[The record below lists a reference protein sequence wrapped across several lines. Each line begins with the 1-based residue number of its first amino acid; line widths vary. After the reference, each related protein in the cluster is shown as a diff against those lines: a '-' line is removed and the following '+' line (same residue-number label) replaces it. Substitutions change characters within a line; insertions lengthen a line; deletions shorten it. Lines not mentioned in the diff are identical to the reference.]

1 MCKRFGAFNRERR
14 CRRATPLTSQVD
26 SGFDLPR
33 VSRGIAAGIF
43 LEPRTCEA
51 PRPRRIAVKTF
62 LASLGGALAMLLVVA
77 TWQARTSASQ
87 FASAPQSWALPPAST
102 AVPANIATLPQGV
115 MIAAPSGG
123 VVPVA
128 YTPSGYQP
136 VASNLVQL
144 DTPSAAPARYI
155 GSSPRRVVYRETK
168 PRRNWAKTAL
178 VIGGSTGA
186 GAGIGAL
193 TGGKKGALVGAALGG
208 GAATLF
214 EAFRH

>member
-1 MCKRFGAFNRERR
+1 M
-14 CRRATPLTSQVD
+14 
-26 SGFDLPR
+26 
-33 VSRGIAAGIF
+33 
-43 LEPRTCEA
+43 
-51 PRPRRIAVKTF
+51 KTF

-87 FASAPQSWALPPAST
+87 LASAPASWAPAPVIGAAAPSN
-102 AVPANIATLPQGV
+102 VVTLPQGTLV
-115 MIAAPSGG
+115 AAPSPGVVWAAPSPG
-123 VVPVA
+123 VVPIA

-144 DTPSAAPARYI
+144 DTPQAVPVRYVP
-155 GSSPRRVVYRETK
+155 SSPRRVVYRETK
-168 PRRNWAKTAL
+168 PRRNWVKTAL

-193 TGGKKGALVGAALGG
+193 AGGKKGALVGAVVGG
-208 GAATLF
+208 GAASLF